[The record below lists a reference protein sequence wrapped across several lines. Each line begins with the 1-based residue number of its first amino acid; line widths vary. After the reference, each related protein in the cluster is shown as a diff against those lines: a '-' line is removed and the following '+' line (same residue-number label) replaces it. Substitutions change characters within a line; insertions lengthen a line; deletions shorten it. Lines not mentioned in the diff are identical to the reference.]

1 MLGPCNAF
9 LDQFWEEFPMAI
21 LTPPAALPL
30 MSRHIVRTTN
40 LQVPGFRQ
48 HFADGVHDFERLADE
63 VAVVVAY

>member
-1 MLGPCNAF
+1 
-9 LDQFWEEFPMAI
+9 MAS

-48 HFADGVHDFERLADE
+48 HFADGVNDFERLADE
-63 VAVVVAY
+63 VAIVVAY